1 MPINRRRPHGQSIR
15 FIAALQNEAGI
26 IANARRR
33 RNGICAM
40 CGRPTSQWYGAPHKA
55 YDAVKNNRTGSETM
69 NGAEVIADILKREG
83 TEFLSCYPRN
93 PVIEPCAAL
102 DIRPILCRQERVGV
116 GIADGFSRIKRGK
129 RNGVFAAQAGPGI
142 ENAFPGVAQAFSE
155 NVPLLVVSGGMP
167 LARQYSRPVFRAAEV
182 FRPVTKWSA
191 LAHSVQELPD
201 LLRRSYHAMRSGK
214 AGPVLIEVPDEVFTA
229 EYNGTVDYVPVPVQR
244 AAPDP
249 DAIKKAVEM
258 LLAAKHP
265 VLWAGQGVHYAE
277 ASAQL
282 AALAEMLPAP
292 VVATNPGKS
301 AIPDSH
307 PLALGASTRSRSKPF
322 ADFLNRADLVV
333 AIGSSLTITNFGP
346 AVPPGKTIIHSSNDA
361 ADINKEYRADHAVV
375 GDAALVIDAL
385 IAELARKRSGSG
397 GNALAALK
405 EDIAAGKKAWR
416 DEWSKHLDSG
426 ETPIN
431 QYRVIRDMMR
441 TLDRDNV
448 IITHD
453 SGSPR
458 EQLLPFWETTSAG
471 SYMGWGKST
480 QLGYGLG
487 ITMGAKLAAPKK
499 LCINVMGDAAIGMTG
514 MDIETA
520 ARNRIGILTVV
531 FNNGVMAAE
540 RDVLKLSAKK
550 YGALTVSGNYTK
562 VAQGLNVDATRVE
575 KPADIV
581 PALKDAVA
589 VTETGAPFLLEFVVK
604 EGYDFSR
611 YA

>member
-1 MPINRRRPHGQSIR
+1 
-15 FIAALQNEAGI
+15 
-26 IANARRR
+26 
-33 RNGICAM
+33 
-40 CGRPTSQWYGAPHKA
+40 
-55 YDAVKNNRTGSETM
+55 M
-69 NGAEVIADILKREG
+69 NGAGVIAEILRREG

-93 PVIEPCAAL
+93 PLIEASAAL

-116 GIADGFSRIKRGK
+116 GIADGYSRVKRGK

-155 NVPLLVVSGGMP
+155 NVPLLVIAGGMP
-167 LARQYSRPVFRAAEV
+167 LERQYVRPVFRAANV

-201 LLRRSYHAMRSGK
+201 LMRRAYHAMRSGK

-229 EYNGTVDYVPVPVQR
+229 EYQGRLDYAPVPEQR
-244 AAPDP
+244 AAPDL
-249 DAIKKAVEM
+249 AAVKKAAEM
-258 LLAAKHP
+258 LLAAKQP
-265 VLWAGQGVHYAE
+265 LLWAGQGVHYAE
-277 ASAQL
+277 ASEQL
-282 AALAEMLPAP
+282 AVLAELLPAP

-301 AIPDSH
+301 AIADSH
-307 PLALGASTRSRSKPF
+307 PLALGAATRSRSKMF
-322 ADFLNRADLVV
+322 ADFMGRADLIL
-333 AIGSSLTITNFGP
+333 AIGSSLTVTNFGP
-346 AVPPGKTIIHSSNDA
+346 AVPPRKTIIHSSNDPS
-361 ADINKEYRADHAVV
+361 DINKEYRADHALV

-385 IAELARKRSGSG
+385 IAELSRRKSGNDH
-397 GNALAALK
+397 NALAALK
-405 EDIAAGKKAWR
+405 ADIAAGKKAWL
-416 DEWSKHLDSG
+416 DEWSKHLSSD
-426 ETPIN
+426 EVPIN
-431 QYRVIRDMMR
+431 QYRVIRDLMR

-458 EQLLPFWETTSAG
+458 EQLLPFWETTMPG

-499 LCINVMGDAAIGMTG
+499 LCVNVMGDAAIGMTG

-520 ARNRIGILTVV
+520 ARNRIAILTVV

-540 RDVLKLSAKK
+540 RDVLKLSTQK
-550 YGALTVSGNYTK
+550 YGALTVSGNYSK
-562 VAQGLNVDATRVE
+562 VAEGLNVASMRVE
-575 KPADIV
+575 KPAAIV
-581 PALKDAVA
+581 PAIKNAVA
-589 VTETGAPFLLEFVVK
+589 VTGSGSPFLLEFIVK

-611 YA
+611 YS